1 MILRRVRFGWLNRA
15 LAWLRWSR
23 VFAYAGIAA
32 AGLTSMIHPP
42 LSITQATQSGQILI
56 KVWAGLMFVSS
67 AFCAWGAARERWV
80 GEYVGLIPLSL
91 VAAVF
96 GVSAFSRGT
105 VGWAGGFFL
114 IGFAWLLAARWQ
126 EVALLRREAERL
138 HRQIREQE
146 GKDGA

>member
-1 MILRRVRFGWLNRA
+1 
-15 LAWLRWSR
+15 
-23 VFAYAGIAA
+23 
-32 AGLTSMIHPP
+32 
-42 LSITQATQSGQILI
+42 
-56 KVWAGLMFVSS
+56 
-67 AFCAWGAARERWV
+67 
-80 GEYVGLIPLSL
+80 VGLIPLSL